1 MNEAGTE
8 NSMAASL
15 YPLIRWPQTMAIMA
29 KAHAG
34 QHTAHR
40 RRRLVG
46 AGLHEPHPH
55 DNGALPSRKAAAATP
70 NHRLSTNDVRAETR
84 SSTTEASATSK
95 PTHIHTRS
103 LLLMMR
109 VTGTSPHE
117 KNE

>member
-1 MNEAGTE
+1 MP
-8 NSMAASL
+8 ASTN
-15 YPLIRWPQTMAIMA
+15 PI
-29 KAHAG
+29 
-34 QHTAHR
+34 HTTTVPA
-40 RRRLVG
+40 V
-46 AGLHEPHPH
+46 E
-55 DNGALPSRKAAAATP
+55 KAAAATP